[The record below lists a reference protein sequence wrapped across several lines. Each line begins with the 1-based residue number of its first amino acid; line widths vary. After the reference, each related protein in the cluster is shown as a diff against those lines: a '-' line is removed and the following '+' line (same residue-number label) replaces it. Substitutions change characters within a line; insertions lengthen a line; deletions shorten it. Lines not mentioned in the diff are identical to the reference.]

1 MTPLDPK
8 LKSLELVYHMSG
20 CPPILLGLNCLPTMK
35 HLLTFAAIALSL
47 SASAQKL
54 TSKDSYAR
62 INASTPVEDVDAV
75 LNNGVG
81 ILNTET
87 NEAVWQLQMQSFTF
101 KRALMQEHFNESYM
115 ESEKYPKATLKAKIE
130 GVKDW
135 TKPATYKGVI
145 KGQMEIHGVKKDVSV
160 PSTITVNK
168 DGSVTVESEFSVRT
182 ADYGI
187 KIPTLVVMKVAEVV
201 TVTVKS
207 TLKNAQ

>member
-8 LKSLELVYHMSG
+8 HKSLELVYHMAR
-20 CPPILLGLNCLPTMK
+20 CPPILLELNRLPTMK
-35 HLLTFAAIALSL
+35 HFLTLAAIALSL

-54 TSKDSYAR
+54 MSKDSYAR
-62 INASTPVEDVDAV
+62 INASTPVEDVDAI

-130 GVKDW
+130 GVRDW
-135 TKPATYKGVI
+135 TKPATYQGAI

>member
-1 MTPLDPK
+1 MK
-8 LKSLELVYHMSG
+8 YYF
-20 CPPILLGLNCLPTMK
+20 ILAVM
-35 HLLTFAAIALSL
+35 ALSCG
-47 SASAQKL
+47 ASAQKL

-81 ILNTET
+81 ILNIEN

-130 GVKDW
+130 GVRDW
-135 TKPATYKGVI
+135 TKPATYKGAL
-145 KGQMEIHGVKKDVSV
+145 KGQMEIHGVKKDLSI
-160 PSTITVNK
+160 PATITVNK
-168 DGSVTVESEFSVRT
+168 DGSVTVESEFRVRT
-182 ADYGI
+182 SDYGI
-187 KIPTLVVMKVAEVV
+187 KVPTLVVMKVAEVV

>member
-1 MTPLDPK
+1 MVYLERGHSTNLPDLDR
-8 LKSLELVYHMSG
+8 
-20 CPPILLGLNCLPTMK
+20 PPAMK
-35 HLLTFAAIALSL
+35 HLLTLAAIALAL

-54 TSKDSYAR
+54 TSKDSYVR

-75 LNNGVG
+75 LSNGIG

-87 NEAVWQLQMQSFTF
+87 NEAVWQLQMQSFVF

-130 GVKDW
+130 GVRDW
-135 TKPATYKGVI
+135 TKPATYKGAL

-201 TVTVKS
+201 KVTVQS